1 MWVAERKLSYL
12 WWSLAEQSAIEPHS
26 SGQHA
31 HMTRETIAV
40 QTSKHRSCWHNTQT
54 KNRAQE
60 PAAIHLSAVSI
71 TEQIHGSESCTYC
84 IASVIQRCIL
94 SALHVWLT
102 GCFKPLTTCWR
113 RDVSTAGRAT
123 AGTYTAP
130 SQWPKINTTCTTQSA
145 ISHAKGGVK
154 WQGVTWWWSRND
166 WQLCHKWSKMYTKH
180 LQKHKHWALALISA
194 MVQSS
199 VQHAGSSLLG
209 SVTFSHIKLGT
220 KQTTTW
226 AACCHLLY

>member
-12 WWSLAEQSAIEPHS
+12 WWSLAEQPAWEPHS
-26 SGQHA
+26 SGQYA

-40 QTSKHRSCWHNTQT
+40 QTSKPLSCWQHTDKQ
-54 KNRAQE
+54 NRAQE

-71 TEQIHGSESCTYC
+71 TEQIHRSEFCTEC

-102 GCFKPLTTCWR
+102 GCFKLLTTCWR
-113 RDVSTAGRAT
+113 KDVSTAGRAT

-130 SQWPKINTTCTTQSA
+130 SLWPKNNTTQSA

-154 WQGVTWWWSRND
+154 WQGVTW
-166 WQLCHKWSKMYTKH
+166 
-180 LQKHKHWALALISA
+180 
-194 MVQSS
+194 
-199 VQHAGSSLLG
+199 
-209 SVTFSHIKLGT
+209 
-220 KQTTTW
+220 
-226 AACCHLLY
+226 